1 MEMQISLKNTLK
13 TARLSFDARL
23 AEVLISQP
31 DLTYTQIEKDFGIS
45 ETVIR
50 RVMKQFNIGARKR
63 GPKPKRAGGR
73 LPSSVRPAP
82 ARVGPEEL
90 TI

>member
-1 MEMQISLKNTLK
+1 MQISLKNTLK

-23 AEVLISQP
+23 AEVLIARP
-31 DLTYTQIEKDFGIS
+31 DLSYTQIEKDFGIS

-63 GPKPKRAGGR
+63 GPKPMKQETQQSREPKAVSRG
-73 LPSSVRPAP
+73 
-82 ARVGPEEL
+82 
-90 TI
+90 

>member
-1 MEMQISLKNTLK
+1 MQISLKNTLK

-23 AEVLISQP
+23 AEVLIARP

-50 RVMKQFNIGARKR
+50 RVAQQFNIGARKR
-63 GPKPKRAGGR
+63 GPKPGKHVTQQCREPKAVSRG
-73 LPSSVRPAP
+73 
-82 ARVGPEEL
+82 
-90 TI
+90 